1 MLSWQSVTLTVS
13 GNEALALSD
22 ALIRQGAISVDLS
35 DADAGTAAERAS
47 FGEPGEPTTPWERSR
62 VTALFPE
69 GVDTHT
75 VIITACSETG
85 IPVPR
90 EVAHSLL
97 SDRDWVRLTQSQFK
111 PIRISGRLWIVPTW
125 ASPPDPSAINLRL
138 DPGAAFGTGSHA
150 TTRLCLR
157 WLEQNIQ
164 GAESVL
170 DYGCGSGIL
179 AIAAARLG
187 AARVIGIDI
196 DGQAVL
202 AARANALQN
211 QVSARFFSPGAEPK
225 LRYQVVVANILA
237 NPLITLAPLL
247 AAATMSHGRIVLSGV
262 LEAQAD
268 EVMQA
273 YAAWF
278 DMGKVEVDDGWA
290 LIVGSRLQGAR

>member
-1 MLSWQSVTLTVS
+1 MLSWQCVTLIVS
-13 GNEALALSD
+13 GNEAGVLSD
-22 ALIRQGAISVDLS
+22 ALIRQGAISVDLG
-35 DADAGTAAERAS
+35 DADAGTAAEQAH
-47 FGEPGEPTTPWERSR
+47 FGEPGESITPWVRSR
-62 VTALFPE
+62 VTALFPK
-69 GVDTHT
+69 GVDANTT
-75 VIITACSETG
+75 ITAACTEAG

-90 EVAHSLL
+90 EIAHSLL

-111 PIRISGRLWIVPTW
+111 PIRIVERLWIVPTW
-125 ASPPDPSAINLRL
+125 ANSPDPRAINLRL

-157 WLEQNIQ
+157 WLEQNIH
-164 GAESVL
+164 GGESVL

-187 AARVIGIDI
+187 AARVFGVDI
-196 DGQAVL
+196 DEQAVL

-211 QVSARFFSPGAEPK
+211 QVAAKFFAPGAEPK
-225 LRYQVVVANILA
+225 LRHQIVVANILA

-247 AAATMSHGRIVLSGV
+247 AAATMPNGHIVLSGV

-268 EVMQA
+268 EVIQA

-278 DMGKVEVDDGWA
+278 DMVRVELDDGWA
-290 LIVGSRLQGAR
+290 LIAGSRLEGAR